1 MQANGMIFWDWN
13 GTLMDDVDFT
23 HSCLNWML
31 ETHGYPQRYDLAAY
45 REIFGFP
52 IEEYYIRAGFNF
64 AKHPYAELAERF
76 MEHYNAGVDACPPSA
91 HAAETLAELS
101 RRGWRQSVLSASRR
115 DYLIEQVAAR
125 GLQGYF
131 TELLGLADI
140 YGVSKV
146 QVGKQ
151 WLAQSGIA
159 PAACV
164 MVGDTQHD
172 AEVAKALGTKCVLY
186 TGGHQSA
193 RGSRLC
199 ARMSSTIWHSCRSC
213 WKPYNVHLTTSDL
226 QKSEVVFVLAGSL
239 SQSRIRSP
247 APPRGSLWR
256 NRKLCVDC
264 QGSHFGGSGC
274 DQREQT
280 ERARLFASTTYLFL
294 LCPPPAQIYRKFIQK
309 PAKITLQV

>member
-101 RRGWRQSVLSASRR
+101 RQGWRQSVLSASRR

-125 GLQGYF
+125 GLQGFF

-146 QVGKQ
+146 QLGTDY
-151 WLAQSGIA
+151 LRRTGID
-159 PAACV
+159 PAHCV
-164 MVGDTQHD
+164 MIGDTAGD
-172 AEVAKALGTKCVLY
+172 VKAGKEAGLKTIGVLWGYGDRAALEAEQVMLLKRPEELL
-186 TGGHQSA
+186 
-193 RGSRLC
+193 
-199 ARMSSTIWHSCRSC
+199 
-213 WKPYNVHLTTSDL
+213 
-226 QKSEVVFVLAGSL
+226 
-239 SQSRIRSP
+239 
-247 APPRGSLWR
+247 
-256 NRKLCVDC
+256 RK
-264 QGSHFGGSGC
+264 
-274 DQREQT
+274 
-280 ERARLFASTTYLFL
+280 
-294 LCPPPAQIYRKFIQK
+294 
-309 PAKITLQV
+309 

>member
-64 AKHPYAELAERF
+64 AKRPYA
-76 MEHYNAGVDACPPSA
+76 
-91 HAAETLAELS
+91 
-101 RRGWRQSVLSASRR
+101 
-115 DYLIEQVAAR
+115 EQVAAR

-186 TGGHQSA
+186 TGGHQS
-193 RGSRLC
+193 
-199 ARMSSTIWHSCRSC
+199 
-213 WKPYNVHLTTSDL
+213 
-226 QKSEVVFVLAGSL
+226 
-239 SQSRIRSP
+239 
-247 APPRGSLWR
+247 
-256 NRKLCVDC
+256 
-264 QGSHFGGSGC
+264 
-274 DQREQT
+274 
-280 ERARLFASTTYLFL
+280 RARLEAVCPNVIDDLAQLPQL
-294 LCPPPAQIYRKFIQK
+294 LE
-309 PAKITLQV
+309 TL